1 MPGRKKPMG
10 DQSVPQW
17 GLRPWMDIASDDD
30 PTFEFVAGHEPSRHK
45 PWCRIVTHP
54 DDDTCNCGV
63 IAEEGV

>member
-1 MPGRKKPMG
+1 
-10 DQSVPQW
+10 
-17 GLRPWMDIASDDD
+17 MDIASDDD